1 MRIRKP
7 AKKCDLL
14 YLLLFLNTNWL
25 LLLKNVLLDSWADV
39 ELLKIISLE
48 VPDCEMVLVHGLD
61 TQEELRQ
68 VVEHPPG
75 EGVVV
80 FSYNNKQPPEV
91 SSLPLVG
98 GGEVIEGK
106 GHKIIMRKNGK

>member
-1 MRIRKP
+1 MLSRCR
-7 AKKCDLL
+7 
-14 YLLLFLNTNWL
+14 T
-25 LLLKNVLLDSWADV
+25 V
-39 ELLKIISLE
+39 ENNLLE
-48 VPDCEMVLVHGLD
+48 VPDCEMLLVHGLD

-68 VVEHPPG
+68 VVEHSPR

-91 SSLPLVG
+91 FFSSFS

-106 GHKIIMRKNGK
+106 GHKIIKRKNGK